1 MTTKEE
7 RDAMLLSVAKRKGV
21 IAESKHP
28 GGSSYCGEDLAV
40 GNFIHPEDPSRNREG
55 VVLDWNPNEKKS
67 QAGKL
72 FNRRTLQM
80 YSNIQTR
87 IDEKWIPLVA
97 GPTEGWDEERK
108 MTLRNAVTKMKEE
121 SPLEM
126 IPMSVKTYVRWDGE
140 REFKIEGQQPAF
152 MPNDLEILTGASE
165 RAHTNIHLEMGM
177 QSLQMAEL
185 MINGTAQ
192 TMYEAQIKKRAEP
205 LIGFQVP
212 RTTPISLGDT
222 STGKVLSEELK
233 FESKAMEAR
242 TAVKLHSIWEVK
254 QVMVVKEH
262 QLEDPD
268 LGTYKIPVL
277 HIETI
282 IAKTHVGYDVEIEVE
297 LIPDVIEVNALWR
310 EILWAVAGKAMREVA
325 AATNEL
331 WKYLVWNEEDKKMPK
346 ERWERVSNIV
356 DSEVWNREFQRKM
369 NAETGEYRAATKELN
384 LIDFLRADRTSNKD
398 ITGDYSAMPI
408 AQMLVLEWI
417 KRQEQNSKPA
427 SKRSAEEEQS
437 GPNKKQRSGHEKLLE
452 EGSVEEAKGVARGSF
467 DGRSSA

>member
-1 MTTKEE
+1 
-7 RDAMLLSVAKRKGV
+7 
-21 IAESKHP
+21 
-28 GGSSYCGEDLAV
+28 
-40 GNFIHPEDPSRNREG
+40 
-55 VVLDWNPNEKKS
+55 
-67 QAGKL
+67 
-72 FNRRTLQM
+72 M
-80 YSNIQTR
+80 YSNIQTQ
-87 IDEKWIPLVA
+87 INEKWIPLVV

-126 IPMSVKTYVRWDGE
+126 IPMSIKTYVRWDGVG
-140 REFKIEGQQPAF
+140 EFKIDDQQPAF

-165 RAHTNIHLEMGM
+165 RVHGNTYLEMGM
-177 QSLQMAEL
+177 QSLKMAEL
-185 MINGTAQ
+185 MLNGTAQ
-192 TMYEAQIKKRAEP
+192 TICEAKIKKRGEP

-212 RTTPISLGDT
+212 QVTPISLGKT
-222 STGKVLSEELK
+222 CTGKVLSEELK

-242 TAVKLHSIWEVK
+242 SARKLHSIWEVK

-282 IAKTHVGYDVEIEVE
+282 IAKIHEGYDGEVE
-297 LIPDVIEVNALWR
+297 EYFMPDIIEVNALWR
-310 EILWAVAGKAMREVA
+310 EIHWAAAGKGMRDVA
-325 AATNEL
+325 AATNEF
-331 WKYLVWNEEDKKMPK
+331 WKYLVWKEEDEKMPK
-346 ERWERVSNIV
+346 ERWERVTKIFN
-356 DSEVWNREFQRKM
+356 SEVWYREFQRETD
-369 NAETGEYRAATKELN
+369 AETGEDRAATKEAN
-384 LIDFLRADRTSNKD
+384 LLDFLRTDRTSNKE

-408 AQMLVLEWI
+408 TQMLVLEWL
-417 KRQEQNSKPA
+417 KRQGQDSKPA

-452 EGSVEEAKGVARGSF
+452 EGSIEEAKGVARGSS